1 MSRTML
7 CTAVIF
13 SMLLLTSCSKS
24 LSIKPPE
31 LSGDMSLSGELKC
44 GDVTASADFSRSGDV
59 WTVTFT
65 APDSVS
71 GMVITDEGDKCTVTY
86 SGIIFDYNDSE
97 VPFKTAVG
105 YITDSL
111 DAAAKPE
118 NISVKQEGEGMRVSG
133 SIPESG
139 FIINLDKSGNITA
152 VNAGGSVFTAA
163 DNTAGDISDSTSGNV
178 SENASDGMRET
189 PQAAGSSQPQAE
201 SVESSAVPSSAQ

>member
-1 MSRTML
+1 MSRTMFCAAIL
-7 CTAVIF
+7 LST
-13 SMLLLTSCSKS
+13 LLLTSCSKS
-24 LSIKPPE
+24 SSIKPPE

-44 GDVTASADFSRSGDV
+44 GDVTASADFSRSGDT

-71 GMVITDEGDKCTVTY
+71 GMIITDEGDKCTVTY
-86 SGIIFDYNDSE
+86 SGIVFDYNDTE

-139 FIINLDKSGNITA
+139 FIINLDENGNIRA
-152 VNAGGSVFTAA
+152 INAGGSVFTAT
-163 DNTAGDISDSTSGNV
+163 DNSPDSASSASQTSDS
-178 SENASDGMRET
+178 E
-189 PQAAGSSQPQAE
+189 QPQ
-201 SVESSAVPSSAQ
+201 VTESSDSSGSTSQAQ

>member
-1 MSRTML
+1 MSRTMFCAAIL
-7 CTAVIF
+7 LST
-13 SMLLLTSCSKS
+13 LLLTSCSKS
-24 LSIKPPE
+24 SSIKPPE

-44 GDVTASADFSRSGDV
+44 GDVTANADFSRSGDT

-71 GMVITDEGDKCTVTY
+71 GMIITDEGDKCTVTY
-86 SGIIFDYNDSE
+86 SGIVFDYNDTE

-139 FIINLDKSGNITA
+139 FVINLDQNGNITA
-152 VNAGGSVFTAA
+152 VSAGGAVFTAA
-163 DNTAGDISDSTSGNV
+163 SGNTAGGADTSDSAQPQVQSIPQTV
-178 SENASDGMRET
+178 SDASDVG
-189 PQAAGSSQPQAE
+189 
-201 SVESSAVPSSAQ
+201 

>member
-1 MSRTML
+1 MSRTMFCAAIL
-7 CTAVIF
+7 LST
-13 SMLLLTSCSKS
+13 LLLTSCSKS
-24 LSIKPPE
+24 SSIKPPE

-44 GDVTASADFSRSGDV
+44 GDVTANADFSRSGDT

-71 GMVITDEGDKCTVTY
+71 GMIITDEGDKCTVTY
-86 SGIIFDYNDSE
+86 SGIVFDYNDTE

-118 NISVKQEGEGMRVSG
+118 NITIKQESEGLRVSG

-139 FIINLDKSGNITA
+139 FVINLDQNGNITA
-152 VNAGGSVFTAA
+152 VSAGGAVFTAA
-163 DNTAGDISDSTSGNV
+163 SGNTAGGADTSDSAQPQVQSIPQTV
-178 SENASDGMRET
+178 SDASDVG
-189 PQAAGSSQPQAE
+189 
-201 SVESSAVPSSAQ
+201 